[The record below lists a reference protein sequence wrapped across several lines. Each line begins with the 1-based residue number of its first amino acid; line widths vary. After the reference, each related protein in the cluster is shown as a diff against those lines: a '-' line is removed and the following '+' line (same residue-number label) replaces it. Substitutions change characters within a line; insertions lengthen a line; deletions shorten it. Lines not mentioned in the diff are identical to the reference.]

1 MNRYLR
7 LDLDDAVAGMVLSED
22 ILYGHGDVLLP
33 KNTVLTDALLTSL
46 RRRGIDSIQVVN
58 DAISEA
64 DLLAERERVQQR
76 LAYLFRKCSTNRAC
90 GVLLQWVTEY
100 RLGDTA

>member
-7 LDLDDAVAGMVLSED
+7 LDLDNTVPGMVLFED
-22 ILYGHGDVLLP
+22 ILHGNGDVLLP
-33 KNTVLTDALLTSL
+33 RNTVLTDALLTSL
-46 RRRGIDSIQVVN
+46 RRRGIDSVQVVN

-76 LAYLFRKCSTNRAC
+76 LVSLFRKCPTNRAC
-90 GVLLQWVTEY
+90 GFLLQWVTEY
-100 RLGDTA
+100 RLGEVA